1 MHITSMLRAPLQT
14 CPSTST
20 VSVSSTSTSRAR
32 HVVTAFPHTTG
43 RPTTTRLWRNQ
54 HTTRVSV
61 TTRASQSD
69 KTGGDGESLMSKA
82 NALFENVG
90 LSLGPI
96 GMTLGAGEG
105 KASKPKK
112 NDDAEDS
119 LITKAGRLAD
129 SAGVSLGP
137 IGMTLGGGDDK
148 GSSETGSTGRDTG
161 ATGTTGDEQGNKS
174 IASLTTSEWKKKNL
188 NPDGTVDLFLK
199 DDFNAAS
206 RLAGGQE
213 FAQLDGKMTN
223 IENLAWSG
231 LPSDQVAGT
240 RHKVKVTDHVTGEV
254 LEVTVPENRHVLF
267 EAEQDGWELPNACRM
282 GCCTKCAVRVTKG
295 VLSQPEALGLSKKYR
310 DEGYALLCVST
321 ALSDVECVTQDE
333 EEVYQMQFGELFQQL
348 ATDKNSRSIVRDDFA
363 LEIADM
369 DE

>member
-1 MHITSMLRAPLQT
+1 
-14 CPSTST
+14 
-20 VSVSSTSTSRAR
+20 
-32 HVVTAFPHTTG
+32 
-43 RPTTTRLWRNQ
+43 
-54 HTTRVSV
+54 
-61 TTRASQSD
+61 
-69 KTGGDGESLMSKA
+69 
-82 NALFENVG
+82 
-90 LSLGPI
+90 
-96 GMTLGAGEG
+96 
-105 KASKPKK
+105 
-112 NDDAEDS
+112 
-119 LITKAGRLAD
+119 
-129 SAGVSLGP
+129 
-137 IGMTLGGGDDK
+137 MTLGGGDDK

-206 RLAGGQE
+206 RLAGGQK

-254 LEVTVPENRHVLF
+254 LEVTVPENRYVLF